1 MFTVYFGMKPTVV
14 LYGHEAVKEALIDR
28 SEEFSGRGGFPMVD
42 WITKG
47 LGVVFSNGEKWKQ
60 TRRFSLTVLRNMG
73 MGKKTIEDRI
83 QEEALCLVEALK
95 KTNAS
100 PCDPTSLLG
109 CAPCNVICSI
119 IFQNRFEYDDKTFLT
134 LLEYFHENLLISST
148 SWIQLYNAFP
158 LLIHYLPGSH
168 HVLFKNIANQF
179 KFIMEKIQEH
189 QESLDFSN
197 PRDFIDYFLIKI
209 EKEKHNKQSEFTMDN
224 LVVTIWDVFSAGTET
239 TSTTLRYGLLMLL
252 KYPEVTAK
260 VQEEI
265 HRVVGRHRSPCM
277 QDRSR
282 MPYTDAVLHEIQRYI
297 DLVPNSLL
305 HAVTQ
310 DIEFREYLIPKGTTI
325 LVSLTSVLH
334 DDKEFPNPDRFDPG
348 HFLDESGNFKKSD
361 YFMPFS
367 AASPCDPT
375 FLLGCA
381 PCNVICSI
389 IFQNRF
395 EYDDKTFLSLL
406 EHTHEDLLIS
416 STSWMQLYNAFP
428 LLIHY
433 LPGSHHVLFKN
444 IANQFKFIME
454 KIKEHQESLDFNN
467 PRDFIDYFLIK
478 IEKEK
483 HNKQSEFTMDNLVV
497 TIWDV
502 FSAGTETTSTT
513 LRYGL
518 LLLLKYPEVT
528 AKAQEEIHRVVGR
541 HRSPCMQ
548 DRSRMPY
555 TDAVLH
561 EIQRYIDLVPN
572 GMPHAVTQDIKFRE
586 YFIPK
591 GTTILVSLTSVLH
604 DDKEFPNP
612 DRFDPGHFLDEN
624 GNFKKS
630 DYFMPFSAGKRA
642 CVGEG
647 LARMELFLLL
657 TNILQHFTLKPLV
670 DPKDIDTTPIVNG
683 LATAPPF
690 FKLCF
695 VPV

>member
-1 MFTVYFGMKPTVV
+1 MNNNF
-14 LYGHEAVKEALIDR
+14 
-28 SEEFSGRGGFPMVD
+28 
-42 WITKG
+42 
-47 LGVVFSNGEKWKQ
+47 
-60 TRRFSLTVLRNMG
+60 
-73 MGKKTIEDRI
+73 
-83 QEEALCLVEALK
+83 
-95 KTNAS
+95 
-100 PCDPTSLLG
+100 
-109 CAPCNVICSI
+109 
-119 IFQNRFEYDDKTFLT
+119 
-134 LLEYFHENLLISST
+134 
-148 SWIQLYNAFP
+148 
-158 LLIHYLPGSH
+158 
-168 HVLFKNIANQF
+168 AN
-179 KFIMEKIQEH
+179 
-189 QESLDFSN
+189 
-197 PRDFIDYFLIKI
+197 P
-209 EKEKHNKQSEFTMDN
+209 
-224 LVVTIWDVFSAGTET
+224 
-239 TSTTLRYGLLMLL
+239 
-252 KYPEVTAK
+252 
-260 VQEEI
+260 
-265 HRVVGRHRSPCM
+265 
-277 QDRSR
+277 
-282 MPYTDAVLHEIQRYI
+282 
-297 DLVPNSLL
+297 
-305 HAVTQ
+305 
-310 DIEFREYLIPKGTTI
+310 
-325 LVSLTSVLH
+325 
-334 DDKEFPNPDRFDPG
+334 
-348 HFLDESGNFKKSD
+348 
-361 YFMPFS
+361 
-367 AASPCDPT
+367 ASPCDPT

-630 DYFMPFSAGKRA
+630 DYFMPFSAGKQA
-642 CVGEG
+642 SLLSLHQGSSSYKDLEG
-647 LARMELFLLL
+647 DRKFLLPDTVCQVDTL
-657 TNILQHFTLKPLV
+657 TRWTLLAPHSAIAERSLGHLTAGTQPRV
-670 DPKDIDTTPIVNG
+670 EVTGAPASQASAIRSDPSEDGRASSEVQRTLGPTSYQN
-683 LATAPPF
+683 
-690 FKLCF
+690 
-695 VPV
+695 